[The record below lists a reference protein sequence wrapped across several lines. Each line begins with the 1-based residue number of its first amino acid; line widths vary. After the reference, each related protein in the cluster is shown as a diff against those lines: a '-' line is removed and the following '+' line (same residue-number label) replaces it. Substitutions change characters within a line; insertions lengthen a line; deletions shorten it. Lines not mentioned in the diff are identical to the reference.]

1 MQGKHLTQ
9 KERFYIEKRRG
20 EGVNQAT
27 IARELALPRSTISR
41 ELRRNTDPTFNGVYC
56 CRRADTLARERRHK
70 PLPNNAFYPLEP
82 HIQNFIRQALST
94 HSSPE
99 IISGGL
105 HLEFGISV
113 SKNTLYRY
121 ILQERQAGGELY
133 QQLPHRGKRY
143 RYNAENLKSGPIPN
157 RVGIEYRPA
166 QAELKQEP
174 GHFEIDT
181 IFGKDQKSFLLTI
194 VDKALKTVIIR
205 KLPNKRAETV
215 VAAFRDIEANT
226 FCKFKTLTADNG
238 PEFALHEQITQIT
251 GAQVYFAHP
260 YHSWERGLNE
270 HTNGLIR
277 RFYPKGTDFSQVS
290 HRKIAELEHIL
301 NTRGRKSLGYRSP
314 NEVFLTH
321 LLVA

>member
-1 MQGKHLTQ
+1 M
-9 KERFYIEKRRG
+9 
-20 EGVNQAT
+20 
-27 IARELALPRSTISR
+27 
-41 ELRRNTDPTFNGVYC
+41 
-56 CRRADTLARERRHK
+56 
-70 PLPNNAFYPLEP
+70 
-82 HIQNFIRQALST
+82 
-94 HSSPE
+94 
-99 IISGGL
+99 
-105 HLEFGISV
+105 
-113 SKNTLYRY
+113 
-121 ILQERQAGGELY
+121 
-133 QQLPHRGKRY
+133 RY
-143 RYNAENLKSGPIPN
+143 REFVLSPYGVIKIKSLGY
-157 RVGIEYRPA
+157 IEYRPA

-194 VDKALKTVIIR
+194 VDNALKTVIIR

-277 RFYPKGTDFSQVS
+277 RFYTKGTDFSQVS

-321 LLVA
+321 LQAA